1 MKKST
6 NTISLGKLKEII
18 NIVKVKNIND
28 GEVFDFIKILEIQK
42 ENSINTWMEL

>member
-18 NIVKVKNIND
+18 NIVKIKNIND
-28 GEVFDFIKILEIQK
+28 DEVFDFIKILEIQK